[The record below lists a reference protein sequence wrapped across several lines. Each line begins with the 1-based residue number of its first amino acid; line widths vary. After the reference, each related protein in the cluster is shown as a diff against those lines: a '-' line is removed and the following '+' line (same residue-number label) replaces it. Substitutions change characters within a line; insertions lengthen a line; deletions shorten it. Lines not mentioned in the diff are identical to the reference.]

1 MDVQSLLF
9 SRADGWAPSKAK
21 AWAQSHGYK
30 YGKVDV
36 TDQYVR
42 IRQFDPKGL
51 KVKRTIPFGRGIRA
65 VVAREGMNS
74 MATTQESRRR
84 RPRRTREET
93 PKRRRKTRESSAAE
107 AKRPRRKASAKT
119 APKRRRVKRK
129 VSAVAEAK
137 RRRRAPKRK
146 ARASEAKRRR
156 PSQVMEARRPR
167 RRRARASEAWK
178 GDKAGHRK
186 AALKGVRRRKRKVSR
201 TRESVMESP
210 RRRRKSSRRR
220 VHAVNEAPRRRSS
233 KRHYSREAK
242 RGTDMATHAGRLAL
256 AVVSSGLGFVLA
268 DGLDRLL
275 STYDPTAT
283 EKPKDKFTSDG
294 AGTLANTLN
303 VASSPGLMR
312 IGVGIGMTAVPAIAA
327 MYVEQPFIRS
337 SLEGAAIG
345 AGVSL
350 FKTLWNNFLMPMLVG
365 KDTSTAA
372 LQKSYIARLYPAEVA
387 ASINLRQTDSAGAA
401 RTPQMAVTS
410 AGSGALSA
418 PPADVGPFALA
429 ASAGGDRL
437 PTLQNVWGTG
447 AQNIPGMPPG
457 IADLPTVA
465 QALRQ
470 QAGMADGGL
479 GGLFDNIVSQ
489 VRQAMPHA
497 SAEQHG
503 AEAARR
509 MHHEMTLRC
518 TPVQH
523 PAAGVRD
530 EAGVSAAPVATGV
543 AAEPWSPGPPSIP
556 GMGPQGVPGSGGPQ
570 PPDTSCGCIAD
581 DNPFLGFVGDEPAE
595 PASASMM

>member
-9 SRADGWAPSKAK
+9 SRDDGWTPSKSK

-30 YGKVDV
+30 YGKVD
-36 TDQYVR
+36 TTGPYVR
-42 IRQFDPKGL
+42 IRQFDSQGL
-51 KVKRTIPFGRGIRA
+51 QVKRTIPFGRGIRA
-65 VVAREGMNS
+65 VVAREGVTS
-74 MATTQESRRR
+74 MATTQETRRR
-84 RPRRTREET
+84 RPSRRTREEA
-93 PKRRRKTRESSAAE
+93 PGSRRRKTRESSAAE
-107 AKRPRRKASAKT
+107 ASRRPRRKVGKAKAKANVVA
-119 APKRRRVKRK
+119 APKRRRSPKRK
-129 VSAVAEAK
+129 VTGATATK
-137 RRRRAPKRK
+137 RRRSPKRK
-146 ARASEAKRRR
+146 ARASESRRRR
-156 PSQVMEARRPR
+156 PSQMMEARRPR
-167 RRRARASEAWK
+167 RRRARASEAWR

-186 AALKGVRRRKRKVSR
+186 AALKGVRRKKARRRVR
-201 TRESVMESP
+201 ASVMESP
-210 RRRRKSSRRR
+210 KRRRKSSSRRR
-220 VHAVNEAPRRRSS
+220 VRAVSETPRRKS

-242 RGTDMATHAGRLAL
+242 RGGKDLASHAGQLAL
-256 AVVSSGLGFVLA
+256 AVVSGGLGFVLA

-312 IGVGIGMTAVPAIAA
+312 IGAGIGMTAIPAVAA
-327 MYVEQPFIRS
+327 MYVDHPFIRS

-350 FKTLWNNFLMPMLVG
+350 FKTLWNNFLMPMLIG

-387 ASINLRQTDSAGAA
+387 AALNLRQTDDAGAK
-401 RTPQMAVTS
+401 RTPQTAVSS

-429 ASAGGDRL
+429 APEF

-447 AQNIPGMPPG
+447 EFPTAAQ
-457 IADLPTVA
+457 VFH
-465 QALRQ
+465 Q
-470 QAGMADGGL
+470 QAGMADGGD
-479 GGLFDNIVSQ
+479 GGLGALFGDIVSQ
-489 VRQAMPHA
+489 VRRAMPNMGP
-497 SAEQHG
+497 AEAA

-518 TPVQH
+518 RVVPH
-523 PAAGVRD
+523 AAGVHG
-530 EAGVSAAPVATGV
+530 EAGVSAAPAAPTGL
-543 AAEPWSPGPPSIP
+543 AAEPWQPGPPSVP
-556 GMGPQGVPGSGGPQ
+556 GVGPQGLPTTAGPQ
-570 PPDTSCGCIAD
+570 PPDTACGCIGD

-595 PASASMM
+595 SASVSASLM